1 MLVGEEFFQSWSR
14 RSRLMSSYRSGF
26 VAFVGRP
33 NVGKSTLTNAIVGSK
48 VAITSSKPQ
57 TTRRAI
63 RGIRTEQSGQLIVV
77 DTPGFHKPKTLLGK
91 RLNSVVEDT
100 LTEVDVICFCTPA
113 NEAIGPGD
121 QMIVDEISKFKR
133 TKKIAIVT
141 KQELASKEQVAR
153 HLLQVSQLTEWDEI
167 IPVSAVTGEQIERLI
182 ELLIS
187 HLPEG
192 PALYPADA
200 VDEQSV
206 EDITCELIREAA
218 LEKLREELPHSL
230 AVTVDEISEDG
241 KKIFASLW
249 VERDSQKGILIGKGG
264 QQLKAIGSDARREIE
279 ERLGEKIFLSLQVK
293 VASNWQQDPKK
304 LGKLGF

>member
-1 MLVGEEFFQSWSR
+1 
-14 RSRLMSSYRSGF
+14 MSSYRSGF

-91 RLNSVVEDT
+91 RLNSVVEET

-167 IPVSAVTGEQIERLI
+167 IPVSAVTGEQIGRLI

-200 VDEQSV
+200 IDEQSV

-249 VERDSQKGILIGKGG
+249 VERDSQKGILIGKAG
-264 QQLKAIGSDARREIE
+264 QQLKAIGSEARREIE

>member
-91 RLNSVVEDT
+91 RLNSVVEET

-113 NEAIGPGD
+113 NEALGPGD

-249 VERDSQKGILIGKGG
+249 VERDSQKGILIGKAG
-264 QQLKAIGSDARREIE
+264 QQLKAIGSEARKEIE

>member
-91 RLNSVVEDT
+91 RLNSVVEET

-113 NEAIGPGD
+113 NEALGPGD

-167 IPVSAVTGEQIERLI
+167 IPVSAVTGEQIGRLI

-200 VDEQSV
+200 IDEQSV

-249 VERDSQKGILIGKGG
+249 VERDSQKGILIGKAG
-264 QQLKAIGSDARREIE
+264 QQLKAIGSEARKEIE

>member
-1 MLVGEEFFQSWSR
+1 MNSF
-14 RSRLMSSYRSGF
+14 RSGF

-63 RGIRTEQSGQLIVV
+63 RGIRTEKSGQLIVV

-91 RLNSVVEDT
+91 RLNNVVEET

-121 QMIVDEISKFKR
+121 QMIVNEISKFGK

-153 HLLQVSQLTEWDEI
+153 HLLEVSQLAQWDEI
-167 IPVSAVTGEQIERLI
+167 IPVSAVTGEQVERLV

-192 PALYPADA
+192 PALYPLDTI
-200 VDEQSV
+200 DEQSV
-206 EDITCELIREAA
+206 EDIVCELIREAA

-230 AVTVDEISEDG
+230 AVTVDEISDDG

-264 QQLKAIGSDARREIE
+264 QQLKAIGSEARQEIE
-279 ERLGEKIFLSLQVK
+279 QRLGEQVFLSLQVK

>member
-91 RLNSVVEDT
+91 RLNSVVEET

-113 NEAIGPGD
+113 NEALGPGD

-200 VDEQSV
+200 IDEQSV

>member
-91 RLNSVVEDT
+91 RLNSVVEET

-200 VDEQSV
+200 IDEQSV

-264 QQLKAIGSDARREIE
+264 QQLKAIGSDARKEIE

>member
-1 MLVGEEFFQSWSR
+1 
-14 RSRLMSSYRSGF
+14 MSSYRSGF

-91 RLNSVVEDT
+91 RLNSVVEET

-187 HLPEG
+187 HLPDG

-264 QQLKAIGSDARREIE
+264 QQLKAIGSDARKEIE

>member
-91 RLNSVVEDT
+91 RLNSVVEET

-264 QQLKAIGSDARREIE
+264 QQLKAIGSDARKEIE

>member
-1 MLVGEEFFQSWSR
+1 MNSF
-14 RSRLMSSYRSGF
+14 RSGF

-48 VAITSSKPQ
+48 LAITSSKPQ

-63 RGIRTEQSGQLIVV
+63 RGIRTEKSGQLIVV

-91 RLNSVVEDT
+91 RLNNVVEET
-100 LTEVDVICFCTPA
+100 LTEVDIICFCTPA

-121 QMIVDEISKFKR
+121 QMIVNEISKFGK

-153 HLLQVSQLTEWDEI
+153 HLLEVSQLAQWDEI
-167 IPVSAVTGEQIERLI
+167 IPVSAVTGEQVERLV

-192 PALYPADA
+192 PALYPLDTI
-200 VDEQSV
+200 DEQSV
-206 EDITCELIREAA
+206 EDIVCELIREAA

-230 AVTVDEISEDG
+230 AVTVDEISDDG
-241 KKIFASLW
+241 KKFFASLW

-264 QQLKAIGSDARREIE
+264 QQLKAIGSEARQEIE
-279 ERLGEKIFLSLQVK
+279 QRLGEQVFLSLQVK

>member
-91 RLNSVVEDT
+91 RLNSVVEET

>member
-91 RLNSVVEDT
+91 RLNSVVEET

-113 NEAIGPGD
+113 NEALGPGD

-167 IPVSAVTGEQIERLI
+167 IPVSAVTGEQIGRLI

-200 VDEQSV
+200 IDEQSV

>member
-1 MLVGEEFFQSWSR
+1 
-14 RSRLMSSYRSGF
+14 MSSYRSGF

-91 RLNSVVEDT
+91 RLNSVVEET

-113 NEAIGPGD
+113 NEALGPGD

-249 VERDSQKGILIGKGG
+249 VERDSQKGILIGKAG

>member
-1 MLVGEEFFQSWSR
+1 MNSF
-14 RSRLMSSYRSGF
+14 RSGF

-63 RGIRTEQSGQLIVV
+63 RGIRTEKSGQLIVV

-91 RLNSVVEDT
+91 RLNNVVEET

-121 QMIVDEISKFKR
+121 QMIVNEISKFGK
-133 TKKIAIVT
+133 TEKIAIVT

-153 HLLQVSQLTEWDEI
+153 HLLEVSQLAQWDEI
-167 IPVSAVTGEQIERLI
+167 IPVSAVTGEQVERLV

-192 PALYPADA
+192 PALYPLDTI
-200 VDEQSV
+200 DEQSV
-206 EDITCELIREAA
+206 EDIVCELIREAA

-230 AVTVDEISEDG
+230 AVTVDEISDDG
-241 KKIFASLW
+241 KKFFASLW

-264 QQLKAIGSDARREIE
+264 QQLKAIGSEARQEIE
-279 ERLGEKIFLSLQVK
+279 QRLGEQVFLSLQVK

>member
-14 RSRLMSSYRSGF
+14 RFRLMSSYRSGF

-91 RLNSVVEDT
+91 RLNSVVEET

-113 NEAIGPGD
+113 NEALGPGD

-200 VDEQSV
+200 IDEQSV

-249 VERDSQKGILIGKGG
+249 VERDSQKGILIGKAG
-264 QQLKAIGSDARREIE
+264 QQLKAIGSEARKEIE

>member
-1 MLVGEEFFQSWSR
+1 
-14 RSRLMSSYRSGF
+14 MSIYRSGF

-91 RLNSVVEDT
+91 RLNSVVEET

-113 NEAIGPGD
+113 NEALGPGD

-187 HLPEG
+187 HLPDG

>member
-91 RLNSVVEDT
+91 RLNSVVEET

-113 NEAIGPGD
+113 NEALGPGD

-200 VDEQSV
+200 IDEQSV

-249 VERDSQKGILIGKGG
+249 VERDSQKGILIGKAG

>member
-1 MLVGEEFFQSWSR
+1 
-14 RSRLMSSYRSGF
+14 RLMSSYRSGF

-91 RLNSVVEDT
+91 RLNSVVEET

-113 NEAIGPGD
+113 NEALGPGD

-200 VDEQSV
+200 IDEQSV

-249 VERDSQKGILIGKGG
+249 VERDSQKGILIGKAG
-264 QQLKAIGSDARREIE
+264 QQLKAIGSDARKEIE

>member
-91 RLNSVVEDT
+91 RLNSVVEET
-100 LTEVDVICFCTPA
+100 LTAVDVICFCTPA

-187 HLPEG
+187 QLPEG

-264 QQLKAIGSDARREIE
+264 QQLKAIGSDARKEIE

>member
-1 MLVGEEFFQSWSR
+1 MNSF
-14 RSRLMSSYRSGF
+14 RSGF

-63 RGIRTEQSGQLIVV
+63 RGIRTEKSGQLIVV

-91 RLNSVVEDT
+91 RLNNVVEET

-121 QMIVDEISKFKR
+121 QMIVNEISKFGK

-141 KQELASKEQVAR
+141 KQELASKEQIAR
-153 HLLQVSQLTEWDEI
+153 HLLEVSQLAQWDEI
-167 IPVSAVTGEQIERLI
+167 IPVSAVTGEQVERLV

-192 PALYPADA
+192 PALYPLDTI
-200 VDEQSV
+200 DEQSV
-206 EDITCELIREAA
+206 EDIVCELIREAT

-230 AVTVDEISEDG
+230 AVTVDEISDDG

-264 QQLKAIGSDARREIE
+264 QQLKAIGSEARQEIE
-279 ERLGEKIFLSLQVK
+279 QRLGEQVFLSLQVK

>member
-1 MLVGEEFFQSWSR
+1 
-14 RSRLMSSYRSGF
+14 MSSYRSGF

-91 RLNSVVEDT
+91 RLNSVVEET

-113 NEAIGPGD
+113 NEALGPGD

>member
-63 RGIRTEQSGQLIVV
+63 RGIRTEQSGQVIVV

-91 RLNSVVEDT
+91 RLNSVVEET

-200 VDEQSV
+200 IDEQSV

-249 VERDSQKGILIGKGG
+249 VERDSQKGILIGKAG
-264 QQLKAIGSDARREIE
+264 QQLKAIGSEARKEIE

>member
-1 MLVGEEFFQSWSR
+1 
-14 RSRLMSSYRSGF
+14 
-26 VAFVGRP
+26 
-33 NVGKSTLTNAIVGSK
+33 
-48 VAITSSKPQ
+48 
-57 TTRRAI
+57 
-63 RGIRTEQSGQLIVV
+63 
-77 DTPGFHKPKTLLGK
+77 
-91 RLNSVVEDT
+91 
-100 LTEVDVICFCTPA
+100 
-113 NEAIGPGD
+113 
-121 QMIVDEISKFKR
+121 
-133 TKKIAIVT
+133 
-141 KQELASKEQVAR
+141 VAR

>member
-1 MLVGEEFFQSWSR
+1 MLEGEEYSQFLSR
-14 RSRLMSSYRSGF
+14 RFLAMSSYRSGF

-63 RGIRTEQSGQLIVV
+63 RGIRTEQTGQLIVV

-91 RLNSVVEDT
+91 RLNSVVEET

-121 QMIVDEISKFKR
+121 QMIVEEISKFKK
-133 TKKIAIVT
+133 TKKIAVVT
-141 KQELASKEQVAR
+141 KQELASKDQVAH
-153 HLLQVSQLTEWDEI
+153 HLLEVSKLTQWDEI
-167 IPVSAVTGEQIERLI
+167 IPVSAVAGIQIERLV

-200 VDEQSV
+200 VDEQSL
-206 EDITCELIREAA
+206 EEITCELIREAA

-230 AVTVDEISEDG
+230 AVTIDEISDDG

-264 QQLKAIGSDARREIE
+264 QQLKAIGSEARSEIE
-279 ERLGEKIFLSLQVK
+279 QRLGEKIFLSLQVK

>member
-1 MLVGEEFFQSWSR
+1 
-14 RSRLMSSYRSGF
+14 MSSYRSGF

-63 RGIRTEQSGQLIVV
+63 RGIRTEQTGQLIVV

-91 RLNSVVEDT
+91 RLNSVVEET

-121 QMIVDEISKFKR
+121 QMIVDEISKFKK
-133 TKKIAIVT
+133 TKKIAVVT
-141 KQELASKEQVAR
+141 KQELSSKDQVAR
-153 HLLQVSQLTEWDEI
+153 HLLELSKLTQWDEI
-167 IPVSAVTGEQIERLI
+167 IPVSAVTGMQIENLV

-192 PALYPADA
+192 PALYPTDA
-200 VDEQSV
+200 VDEQSL

-264 QQLKAIGSDARREIE
+264 QQLKAIGSEARSEIE
-279 ERLGEKIFLSLQVK
+279 QRLGEKIFLSLQVK

>member
-1 MLVGEEFFQSWSR
+1 
-14 RSRLMSSYRSGF
+14 MSSYRSGF

-63 RGIRTEQSGQLIVV
+63 RGIRTEQTGQLIVV

-91 RLNSVVEDT
+91 RLNSVVEET

-121 QMIVDEISKFKR
+121 QMIVEEVSKFKK
-133 TKKIAIVT
+133 TKKIAVVT
-141 KQELASKEQVAR
+141 KQELASKDQVAH
-153 HLLQVSQLTEWDEI
+153 HLLEVSKLTQWDEI
-167 IPVSAVTGEQIERLI
+167 IPVSAVAGIQVERLV

-200 VDEQSV
+200 VDEQSL
-206 EDITCELIREAA
+206 EEITCELIREAA

-230 AVTVDEISEDG
+230 AVTIDEISDDG

-264 QQLKAIGSDARREIE
+264 QQLKAIGSEARSEIE
-279 ERLGEKIFLSLQVK
+279 QRLGEKIFLSLQVK

>member
-91 RLNSVVEDT
+91 RLNSVVEET

-113 NEAIGPGD
+113 NEALGPGD

-264 QQLKAIGSDARREIE
+264 QQLKAIGSDARKEIE
-279 ERLGEKIFLSLQVK
+279 DRLGEKIFLSLQVK

>member
-1 MLVGEEFFQSWSR
+1 MNSF
-14 RSRLMSSYRSGF
+14 RSGF

-63 RGIRTEQSGQLIVV
+63 RGIRTEQAGQLIVV

-91 RLNSVVEDT
+91 RLNNVVEET

-121 QMIVDEISKFKR
+121 QMIVNEISKFGK

-153 HLLQVSQLTEWDEI
+153 HLLEVSQLSQWDEI
-167 IPVSAVTGEQIERLI
+167 IPVSAVTGEQVERLV

-192 PALYPADA
+192 PALYPLDTI
-200 VDEQSV
+200 DEQSI
-206 EDITCELIREAA
+206 EDVVCELIREAA

-230 AVTVDEISEDG
+230 AVTVDEISEDE

-264 QQLKAIGSDARREIE
+264 QQLKAIGSEARQEIE
-279 ERLGEKIFLSLQVK
+279 QRLGEQVFLSLQVK

>member
-1 MLVGEEFFQSWSR
+1 MNSF
-14 RSRLMSSYRSGF
+14 RSGF

-63 RGIRTEQSGQLIVV
+63 RGIRTEKSGQLIVV

-91 RLNSVVEDT
+91 RLNNVVEET

-121 QMIVDEISKFKR
+121 QMIVNEISKFGK

-153 HLLQVSQLTEWDEI
+153 HLLEVSKLAQWDEI
-167 IPVSAVTGEQIERLI
+167 IPVSAVTGEQVERLV

-192 PALYPADA
+192 PALYPIDTI
-200 VDEQSV
+200 DEQSV
-206 EDITCELIREAA
+206 EDIVCELIREAA

-230 AVTVDEISEDG
+230 AVTVDEISDDG

-264 QQLKAIGSDARREIE
+264 QQLKAIGSEARQEIE
-279 ERLGEKIFLSLQVK
+279 QRLGEQVFLSLQVK

>member
-91 RLNSVVEDT
+91 RLNSVVEET

-249 VERDSQKGILIGKGG
+249 VERDSQKGILIGKSG
-264 QQLKAIGSDARREIE
+264 QQLKAIGSDARKEIE

>member
-91 RLNSVVEDT
+91 RLNSVVEET

-192 PALYPADA
+192 PVLYPADA